1 MITKK
6 ALRALLEKY
15 SQASVDAWLIRWV
28 CNHVGYDPASL
39 LNDISQQGCGSG
51 IVGELIYHYDC
62 RAFYARFEKSI
73 WEKVTDF
80 LDNTGDTVG
89 QFLDGLRPS
98 VQDELTMKV
107 MLSWFAVE
115 ETAYQLL
122 AHFESDNA

>member
-39 LNDISQQGCGSG
+39 LKDISQHGCGSG

-73 WEKVTDF
+73 WEKVTEF
-80 LDNTGDTVG
+80 LDSTGQSLG
-89 QFLDGLRPS
+89 EFFDGCRVPIE
-98 VQDELTMKV
+98 DELSMKV
-107 MLSWFAVE
+107 TLSWFSVE
-115 ETAYQLL
+115 ETAHQLL
-122 AHFESDNA
+122 AHFECDND